1 MGRSMLD
8 LHLHSSHS
16 DGTMTPAQLVDMAR
30 ERGLVL
36 VSITDHDTVSG
47 TGEALAAGRRHGVRV
62 FSGLELSVSW
72 RAYQLHLLAYDFD
85 WHNAALLSGLSVLQK
100 ARDQRNRK
108 IVDTLAGLGLPVDE
122 DELRVFA
129 GGGQTGRPHIARLLV
144 AKRVVG
150 SIDQA
155 FARYLRKGACAYVP
169 RYVFPVDQAC
179 ALIHGAGGLAVLA
192 HPGQLAIPLDEL
204 AGLLDQLKEHG
215 LDGLETFYP
224 TQKGKQLRQLRA
236 LADRFQLLETG
247 GSDYHGDIRPRTC
260 MAGGP
265 HFTVPGEILAG
276 LQHRWNTNQQQSTGT
291 NDQ

>member
-1 MGRSMLD
+1 MLD

-16 DGTMTPAQLVDMAR
+16 DGTMTPESLVAVAR

-47 TGEALAAGRRHGVRV
+47 TGEALAAGLRYGVHV
-62 FSGLELSVSW
+62 ISGLELSVSW
-72 RAYQLHLLAYDFD
+72 RDYHLHLLAYDFD
-85 WHNAALLSGLSVLQK
+85 WQNDALQSGLRVLQE
-100 ARDQRNRK
+100 ARAQRNEK
-108 IVDTLAGLGLPVDE
+108 IIAQLVSLGLPVSE
-122 DELRVFA
+122 EALRTFT

-169 RYVFPVDQAC
+169 RYVYPADQAC
-179 ALIHGAGGLAVLA
+179 DLVHGAGGIAVLA
-192 HPGQLAIPLDEL
+192 HPGQLALPQDEL
-204 AGLLDQLKEHG
+204 AGLLGELKEQG

-224 TQKGKQLRQLRA
+224 TQRGKLLRQLRA

-247 GSDYHGDIRPRTC
+247 GSDYHGDIRPGTR
-260 MAGGP
+260 MAGGSD
-265 HFTVPGEILAG
+265 FRVPGEILTG
-276 LQHRWNTNQQQSTGT
+276 LQHRWQTDEQQSMGSK
-291 NDQ
+291 DQ